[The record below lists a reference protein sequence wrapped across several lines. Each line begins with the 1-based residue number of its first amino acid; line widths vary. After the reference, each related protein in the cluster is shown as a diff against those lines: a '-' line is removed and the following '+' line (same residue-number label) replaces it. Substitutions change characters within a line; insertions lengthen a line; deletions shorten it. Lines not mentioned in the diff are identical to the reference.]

1 MPIPTIHVGCTHFA
15 HGRLQAQVN
24 TNGLEPVACVDINLE
39 AAKRGVESING
50 ASEDLSER
58 IYTTITEAK
67 DKHPE
72 VEACLVYASTTV
84 HAELIVESLNLGMH
98 TLCVKPIATTQAE
111 FRDIIKAHK
120 ANPGTIL
127 VQGQNKRWNPAA
139 AKMRDW
145 LREDDGIGEMLGG
158 ECRFWIRQNLFTG
171 SPTLANQMLML
182 MDFIFMRVVV
192 INLINSLVQK
202 DSPNTLQHRSIT
214 EGTQH

>member
-50 ASEDLSER
+50 VSEDLSER

-72 VEACLVYASTTV
+72 VEACLIYASTTV

-111 FRDIIKAHK
+111 FRDITKAHK

-158 ECRFWIRQNLFTG
+158 ECRFWN
-171 SPTLANQMLML
+171 PTKPLY
-182 MDFIFMRVVV
+182 
-192 INLINSLVQK
+192 
-202 DSPNTLQHRSIT
+202 RSRLSST
-214 EGTQH
+214 RCLC